1 MPEVSRFYGIVV
13 TLNYDDHAPPHFHA
27 RYGDHR
33 ASIGLDGIVIA
44 GSLPPRA
51 LLLVRS
57 WAAAHAAELE
67 DDWDRAR
74 AQLPLVPIAPLD

>member
-1 MPEVSRFYGIVV
+1 MPELSRFYGIIV

-27 RYGDHR
+27 RYGDRR
-33 ASIGLDGIVIA
+33 AAIALDGVLIA

-51 LLLVRS
+51 LELVRS
-57 WAAAHAAELE
+57 WTAAHSAELQ